1 MEIRVDD
8 LTGQQVQALIAVHLQ
23 GMSADSPPESVHA
36 LDLDGLRSPD
46 VTFWSLWEDGELLG
60 IGALKELDSE
70 HGEIKSMRTS
80 AAHLRK
86 GAARRILEHIL
97 AVAKER
103 GYKRLSLE
111 TGTPESFWP
120 ARKLYEKLG
129 FQYTGPFADYV
140 EDPFSVFMTKELS

>member
-8 LTGQQVQALIAVHLQ
+8 LSGAQVQALIAVHLQ

-36 LDLDGLRSPD
+36 LNLEGLRSPAI
-46 VTFWSLWEDGELLG
+46 TFWSLWEDGELLG

-103 GYKRLSLE
+103 GYQRLSLE

-120 ARKLYEKLG
+120 ARKLYENLG
-129 FQYTGPFADYV
+129 FEYTGPFADYT
-140 EDPFSVFMTKELS
+140 EDPYSVFMTKEL

>member
-8 LTGQQVQALIAVHLQ
+8 LTGEQVQALIAVHLL

-36 LDLDGLRSPD
+36 LNLDGLRSPD
-46 VTFWSLWEDGELLG
+46 VTFWSLWEDGELYA

-70 HGEIKSMRTS
+70 HGEIKSMRTA

-86 GAARRILEHIL
+86 GAARRILEHIV
-97 AVAKER
+97 AVAQER

-111 TGTPESFWP
+111 TGTPELFWP
-120 ARKLYEKLG
+120 ARKLYESLG
-129 FQYTGPFADYV
+129 FEYIGPFADYA
-140 EDPFSVFMTKELS
+140 EDPYSVFMTKAL